1 MAKLRMRAALSA
13 LAAGILITVGG
24 CSESHP
30 TVNSA
35 VDFANRFHRIEL
47 RGGAESS
54 SIANAA
60 PIRAE
65 KVIGPEGGTL
75 EIPGGHSL
83 TFPSGAVSK
92 PTTIRARVDMQ
103 YVEVD
108 LDPHGIQ
115 FPAGREPTLKLS
127 YAGASTAGFRS
138 LTIAY
143 FDEAGRYLEDMRGVD
158 SSTTQAVNARLP
170 HFSRYALVG
179 AN

>member
-1 MAKLRMRAALSA
+1 MAKLRVRAALSA
-13 LAAGILITVGG
+13 IAAGILITVGG
-24 CSESHP
+24 CTDSHP
-30 TVNSA
+30 LDDSA
-35 VDFANRFHRIEL
+35 AGYADRFQRVEL
-47 RGGAESS
+47 RGGAESAS
-54 SIANAA
+54 LANAA
-60 PIRAE
+60 PVRAE

-75 EIPGGHSL
+75 QIPGGHSL
-83 TFPSGAVSK
+83 TFPAGAVAK

-115 FPAGREPTLKLS
+115 FPAGREPVLRLS
-127 YAGASTAGFRS
+127 YAEANADSFRS

-143 FDEAGRYLEDMRGVD
+143 LDEAGRYLEDMRGVND
-158 SSTTQAVNARLP
+158 SVAEVVNARLP

>member
-13 LAAGILITVGG
+13 IAAGILITVGG

-30 TVNSA
+30 TTDSA
-35 VDFANRFHRIEL
+35 ADFADRFQRVEL
-47 RGGAESS
+47 RGAGSS
-54 SIANAA
+54 LANGDAV
-60 PIRAE
+60 RAE

-83 TFPSGAVSK
+83 TFPAGALAK
-92 PTTIRARVDMQ
+92 PTTIKARVDMQ

-127 YAGASTAGFRS
+127 YAAASTAGFSS
-138 LTIAY
+138 LTVAY
-143 FDEAGRYLEDMRGVD
+143 LDAAGRYLEDMHGLND
-158 SSTTQAVNARLP
+158 PQAQAVNARLP